1 MDKITKEKLDKY
13 FSLTEKAL
21 KEIKIRDKP
30 RESKIPE
37 DLENPKDFQSRA
49 EKLVDMSKRY
59 FSDAKHFM
67 QKGDFV
73 NAFAAVNYAHCFLD
87 AAALLGFIENKDNK
101 LFMAE

>member
-21 KEIKIRDKP
+21 KEIKIKDSKADKL
-30 RESKIPE
+30 I
-37 DLENPKDFQSRA
+37 
-49 EKLVDMSKRY
+49 DMSKRY
-59 FSDAKHFM
+59 FSDAKHFRK
-67 QKGDFV
+67 KGDFV

-101 LFMAE
+101 LFMTE